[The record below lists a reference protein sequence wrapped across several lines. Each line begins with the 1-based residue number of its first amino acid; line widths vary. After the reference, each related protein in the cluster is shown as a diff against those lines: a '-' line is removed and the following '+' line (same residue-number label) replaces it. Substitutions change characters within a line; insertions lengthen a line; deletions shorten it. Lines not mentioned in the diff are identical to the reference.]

1 MALFLAA
8 AFAQELELSHGWP
21 EGKTIAPVP
30 TSARSSLV
38 CGLLRPGAWGQ
49 Q

>member
-21 EGKTIAPVP
+21 EGKSKDHRTR
-30 TSARSSLV
+30 ARSSLA